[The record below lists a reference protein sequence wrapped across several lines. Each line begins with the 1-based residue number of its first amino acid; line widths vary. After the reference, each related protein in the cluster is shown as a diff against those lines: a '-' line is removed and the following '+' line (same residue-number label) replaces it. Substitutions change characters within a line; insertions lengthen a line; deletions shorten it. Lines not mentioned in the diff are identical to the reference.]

1 MDNMEKCILEVPFKS
16 NGKSAQF
23 FNDRVEF
30 SEQKIMYSEIEELT
44 VGSNGVTI
52 HTYVGIP
59 LGRSFDASFTFKMKN
74 GKKFQIIMNSVSLF
88 GIPIIRNPRKNEKL
102 FPPLFQAVYSIVAQ
116 NMAQKYIDLIRGGA
130 TVEVAGLEINSVE
143 AKPKAKAKAKASKEI
158 AIINKE
164 NYRECQ
170 ITQNCGVAVFDKPG
184 NMLWSSSIWSNKNV
198 LLIPYILDA
207 IFG

>member
-1 MDNMEKCILEVPFKS
+1 MENMEKCILEVPFKS
-16 NGKSAQF
+16 NGEKAQF
-23 FNDRVEF
+23 FNDHVEF
-30 SEQKIMYSEIEELT
+30 SGQRIMYSEIEELAA
-44 VGSNGVTI
+44 GSNGVTI

-59 LGRSFDASFTFKMKN
+59 LGRSFDGSFTFKMKS

-88 GIPIIRNPRKNEKL
+88 GIPIIRNPRKTEKL

-116 NMAQKYIDLIRGGA
+116 NMAQKYVDLIRGGS
-130 TVEVAGLEINSVE
+130 TVEVAGLEINSIE
-143 AKPKAKAKAKASKEI
+143 AKPKAKAKAKASKEV

-170 ITQNCGVAVFDKPG
+170 ITHTYGVVVFDKPG
-184 NMLWSSSIWSNKNV
+184 NTLWSSSVWSNKNI

-207 IFG
+207 IFS